1 MALLKQQPPN
11 PRPRRHGPCHRH
23 PNIPVTTGLCPSC
36 LRERLSLLNPK
47 PKPNSTSSNQ
57 ASTSDA
63 GAPPELRR
71 CKTFSANVADS
82 VLGLALEPRRR
93 SCDVRA
99 RNSLAT
105 LFDLDDDGG
114 NNGGSSEVLRVESK
128 NLGFLRQG
136 TCPVP
141 EEEEEVES
149 NCDFEVARVRPADLE
164 NVDEF
169 EESKTM
175 QEFIDLEF
183 QASTK
188 PNNSNRRDFKEIAGS
203 FWVAAS
209 VFSKKLR
216 KWKKKQGT
224 REHMDEC
231 NGDGDG
237 GVGLGEMQLERLRGR
252 RLRTRD
258 TQSEVGEYGFGRR
271 SCDTDPRGSLDL
283 GRASTDNCAF
293 GRMSCDTDPRF
304 SIDLGRA
311 SIDCGRI
318 SVEEA
323 RSSFDAPRAS
333 WDGYLVGGRTMAM
346 PRCGAPVVSVIEN
359 AMATV
364 YGFDHPMLAGGKM
377 KVENRD
383 ERDCR
388 RSKQTKDQ
396 FFDAQTKGFDQSSS
410 QKKDLVVIDDREAKP
425 LSNARVSPAAI
436 GIVNGTKL
444 LITEKELN
452 EWRLNSLKDDSSE
465 SFETASKDLT
475 SVSSSS
481 TSKDFKKCRQWSKL
495 WSIWGLLHRRKG
507 NKYGTKE
514 KLEECPPR
522 NSADNTTRNG
532 NEPLSFDPDWKLP
545 RSHSTT
551 SSRGSSIVV
560 GSSHGTRKTEGKAIV
575 KRRPEDVL
583 DRSRSARYSP
593 NHLDNGLLR
602 FYLTP
607 LRSRR
612 RSKLAKGKLKNSRS
626 LARTVLKL

>member
-11 PRPRRHGPCHRH
+11 PRPRRLGPCHRH

-36 LRERLSLLNPK
+36 LRERLSLLNPN
-47 PKPNSTSSNQ
+47 PNNQ

-71 CKTFSANVADS
+71 CKTFSAKAADS
-82 VLGLALEPRRR
+82 VLGPSLEPRRR

-99 RNSLAT
+99 RNSLST
-105 LFDLDDDGG
+105 LFDLDDGG
-114 NNGGSSEVLRVESK
+114 SGGGSSESFRVESK

-149 NCDFEVARVRPADLE
+149 NCDFEVARVRVSDLE

-175 QEFIDLEF
+175 KEFIDLEF
-183 QASTK
+183 QANTRPS
-188 PNNSNRRDFKEIAGS
+188 NNSRRDFKEIAGS

-209 VFSKKLR
+209 VFSKKFR

-224 REHMDEC
+224 REHTDEC
-231 NGDGDG
+231 NGDGHGDG
-237 GVGLGEMQLERLRGR
+237 HGLGEMQLERLRGR
-252 RLRTRD
+252 RLRNRD
-258 TQSEVGEYGFGRR
+258 TQSEVGEYGLGRR

-283 GRASTDNCAF
+283 GRASMDNCAF
-293 GRMSCDTDPRF
+293 GRMSCDSDPRF

-311 SIDCGRI
+311 SIDCGSI

-323 RSSFDAPRAS
+323 RCSFDAPRAS
-333 WDGYLVGGRTMAM
+333 WDGYLMGGRTAAM

-364 YGFDHPMLAGGKM
+364 YGFDHRMLAGGQM
-377 KVENRD
+377 KGQNSH

-388 RSKQTKDQ
+388 RSKQMKDQ
-396 FFDAQTKGFDQSSS
+396 FSDAQRKGFDQSSS
-410 QKKDLVVIDDREAKP
+410 QKKDVAVTEDREAKL
-425 LSNARVSPAAI
+425 LSNARVSPPAI

-507 NKYGTKE
+507 DKYATKE
-514 KLEECPPR
+514 ELEECPHR
-522 NSADNTTRNG
+522 NSVDNTTRNG
-532 NEPLSFDPDWKLP
+532 NERLSFDPDWKLP
-545 RSHSTT
+545 RSNSTA
-551 SSRGSSIVV
+551 SSKGSSIVV
-560 GSSHGTRKTEGKAIV
+560 GSSHGTRKTECKAV
-575 KRRPEDVL
+575 LKKRAEDGVL
-583 DRSRSARYSP
+583 DRNRSARYSP

-612 RSKLAKGKLKNSRS
+612 RSKLSKGRLKSSRS
-626 LARTVLKL
+626 LARSVLKL

>member
-1 MALLKQQPPN
+1 
-11 PRPRRHGPCHRH
+11 
-23 PNIPVTTGLCPSC
+23 
-36 LRERLSLLNPK
+36 
-47 PKPNSTSSNQ
+47 
-57 ASTSDA
+57 
-63 GAPPELRR
+63 
-71 CKTFSANVADS
+71 
-82 VLGLALEPRRR
+82 
-93 SCDVRA
+93 
-99 RNSLAT
+99 
-105 LFDLDDDGG
+105 
-114 NNGGSSEVLRVESK
+114 
-128 NLGFLRQG
+128 
-136 TCPVP
+136 
-141 EEEEEVES
+141 
-149 NCDFEVARVRPADLE
+149 
-164 NVDEF
+164 
-169 EESKTM
+169 
-175 QEFIDLEF
+175 
-183 QASTK
+183 
-188 PNNSNRRDFKEIAGS
+188 
-203 FWVAAS
+203 
-209 VFSKKLR
+209 
-216 KWKKKQGT
+216 
-224 REHMDEC
+224 
-231 NGDGDG
+231 
-237 GVGLGEMQLERLRGR
+237 
-252 RLRTRD
+252 
-258 TQSEVGEYGFGRR
+258 
-271 SCDTDPRGSLDL
+271 
-283 GRASTDNCAF
+283 
-293 GRMSCDTDPRF
+293 
-304 SIDLGRA
+304 
-311 SIDCGRI
+311 
-318 SVEEA
+318 
-323 RSSFDAPRAS
+323 
-333 WDGYLVGGRTMAM
+333 
-346 PRCGAPVVSVIEN
+346 
-359 AMATV
+359 
-364 YGFDHPMLAGGKM
+364 M

-396 FFDAQTKGFDQSSS
+396 FFDAQTKGFDRSSS

-545 RSHSTT
+545 RSYSTT

-612 RSKLAKGKLKNSRS
+612 RSKLAKGRLKNSRS